1 MLFTL
6 CIFVLLGC
14 QAKFLLLKPPL
25 EQEGEVYL
33 YLQPFPQEADR
44 LKFKIEGISALRS
57 DGVEFP
63 FSLSLS
69 ELRARDMK
77 RQRLLGSVR
86 LPPGSYTGLS
96 LKTKEAFLK
105 VEEGEATLLV
115 ANTPAKIDF
124 PFNVIRKRA
133 VVISLVFKYGE
144 SITKGFSF
152 SPVFSAFIPAKPITS
167 VVGFV
172 TNSGS
177 NDITVFDKKSAQVV
191 AVIPTGRTP
200 MGMALDQRLRRA
212 YVALSGEDRIDVIDV
227 TATEA
232 IDSIRLSMGDR
243 PRELAITPDG
253 KVLLSA
259 NTDSNSVSIIDL
271 VSLTEV
277 SKIRVGNGP
286 NSVLMDP
293 QGRRAYVFN
302 TPSNTISVIDVPSR
316 ALVTNISTDPSP
328 LRGQF
333 NRRGDRVYVINEI
346 YSYLTVIDPF
356 SLSVVRRAS
365 VSMGLSAIK
374 VDINTDLIYLGRRR
388 DPVVEVYN
396 PSTFFPV
403 NSIRADGGV
412 TYITID
418 NEERKLHMVSPERN
432 SLIISDLTSQ
442 KVVSELDVGEGPSW
456 VTLMGER

>member
-1 MLFTL
+1 
-6 CIFVLLGC
+6 
-14 QAKFLLLKPPL
+14 
-25 EQEGEVYL
+25 
-33 YLQPFPQEADR
+33 
-44 LKFKIEGISALRS
+44 
-57 DGVEFP
+57 
-63 FSLSLS
+63 
-69 ELRARDMK
+69 
-77 RQRLLGSVR
+77 
-86 LPPGSYTGLS
+86 
-96 LKTKEAFLK
+96 
-105 VEEGEATLLV
+105 
-115 ANTPAKIDF
+115 
-124 PFNVIRKRA
+124 
-133 VVISLVFKYGE
+133 
-144 SITKGFSF
+144 
-152 SPVFSAFIPAKPITS
+152 
-167 VVGFV
+167 
-172 TNSGS
+172 
-177 NDITVFDKKSAQVV
+177 
-191 AVIPTGRTP
+191 
-200 MGMALDQRLRRA
+200 
-212 YVALSGEDRIDVIDV
+212 
-227 TATEA
+227 
-232 IDSIRLSMGDR
+232 
-243 PRELAITPDG
+243 
-253 KVLLSA
+253 
-259 NTDSNSVSIIDL
+259 
-271 VSLTEV
+271 
-277 SKIRVGNGP
+277 
-286 NSVLMDP
+286 MDP

-442 KVVSELDVGEGPSW
+442 KVVSELDVGEGPYW